1 MCQMDKNNET
11 GDKAGNCQ
19 RQMENYE
26 KGTC

>member
-1 MCQMDKNNET
+1 MCQTDNNKET